1 MSTESD
7 APLSLQGLRIWLVRR
22 AAGRPDTAWDEA
34 LKPLL
39 EARGAV
45 VKMQRPT
52 AAIGASAWNALGDGV
67 ERVATTLRL
76 RSLPTEPDVAAVDAL
91 RATRPD
97 LIFVD
102 DPQAVQPF
110 RMLRELV
117 GSGVMIVGL
126 LTDFEL
132 PLAWADSPA
141 DAVIAPTMDQ
151 LAMLRDQLRA
161 AESLEMAGPP
171 RLHPVTTDAS
181 RAAARVA
188 MKLDDEQLAVLVDV
202 STMNPSLVDRVVAQI
217 GDLPPTVQCFCF
229 HGGVEDSANALR
241 SAASAR
247 RVRAKAFGSYAALPQ
262 VILGCDL
269 AVVGTHATSLVDV
282 VGAAIPC
289 VGVGTHAGVHAL
301 VREGVMVPLASPDSL
316 AALLRQVAE
325 MGVASSHIQA
335 ASAMAERVDNTAIV
349 DALARL
355 ASRREDLLRKPRS
368 GGPSDMVDG
377 ELRFETIG
385 ASASMAPVTPGAFD
399 TIPLSRSAAR
409 DALSALLIE
418 ERRLDRLVS
427 DAVVQRDTWMLRKLD
442 AEEEGAADLLGYATS
457 MLDSVVAQ
465 LRGYQ
470 EQLAAIASEKER
482 LRERVHAQGSVRAA
496 SPVGAL
502 TPDEYERR
510 YQEMEARRQLRE
522 LRAKAAGKDKG

>member
-22 AAGRPDTAWDEA
+22 AAVRPDNAWDEA
-34 LKPLL
+34 LKPVL

-45 VKMQRPT
+45 VKVQRPT
-52 AAIGASAWNALGDGV
+52 AALGVSAWNALGEGM
-67 ERVATTLRL
+67 ERVATTLRF

-91 RATRPD
+91 RTTRPD
-97 LIFVD
+97 VIVVD

-110 RMLRELV
+110 RMLRDLV
-117 GSGVMIVGL
+117 GSRAMIVGL

-151 LAMLRDQLRA
+151 RAMLRDQLRTDDA
-161 AESLEMAGPP
+161 LEMAGPP
-171 RLHPVTTDAS
+171 RVHPVAS
-181 RAAARVA
+181 AASKARARDA
-188 MKLDDEQLAVLVDV
+188 MKLDEEQLAVLVDV

-247 RVRAKAFGSYAALPQ
+247 RVRAKAFGSYTALPQ
-262 VILGCDL
+262 VIIGCDL

-325 MGVASSHIQA
+325 MGVASSHVQA
-335 ASAMAERVDNTAIV
+335 AAAMAERVSNAAV
-349 DALARL
+349 ADALARL
-355 ASRREDLLRKPRS
+355 VSRRDALVRAPRH
-368 GGPSDMVDG
+368 GRPDDEVDG

-385 ASASMAPVTPGAFD
+385 ASTPMDPVTPGVFD
-399 TIPLSRSAAR
+399 TMPLSRSAAR

-427 DAVVQRDTWMLRKLD
+427 DAVVQRDMWMLRKLD
-442 AEEEGAADLLGYATS
+442 AEEEGAADLLEYATS
-457 MLDSVVAQ
+457 MLDSVLAQ

-470 EQLAAIASEKER
+470 EQLTVITSEKER
-482 LRERVHAQGSVRAA
+482 LRERVHAQSSVRAA
-496 SPVGAL
+496 SPVDAL
-502 TPDEYERR
+502 TPDGYERR